1 MMFERFFGVLMA
13 VFVAIAVCGC
23 IVIGSKGG
31 SEFPPQVLIANPQNV
46 YRTSTNI
53 VIKALVQDD
62 KSGKWVE
69 AKHPVLIPAGY
80 YIGSG
85 M

>member
-1 MMFERFFGVLMA
+1 MLERFFGILTLVA
-13 VFVAIAVCGC
+13 VAVVACGC
-23 IVIGSKGG
+23 IVIGPKGG

-53 VIKALVQDD
+53 VVRALVQDE